1 MSKTTRAYRFHRY
14 GGPQELKL
22 ESVPFPEP
30 GHGEVRIKVEA
41 MSLYRA
47 DLLWLANTY
56 VESPKLPARLGY
68 EVAGTVEAVGPAV
81 TTLKPGDR
89 ASSVPAFSIGD
100 YGNFAE
106 AAVLP
111 ARALIPTPPRLSTA
125 QGASFA
131 FAYFTGYLALF
142 ELARLTPYQTV
153 LVTAGTS
160 TTGLAAIAMV
170 RRAGARCTATTR
182 TGKKRDA
189 LLKAGAHDVVAT
201 EEEDLT
207 RRVMELTEGEGADV
221 AYDCVAGAL
230 AEKIAGSVKVRGHW
244 VVYGLLDTPGGFP
257 WWAVFT
263 RALKFDVFVVF
274 ADTGNRSMK
283 LPGDEAAFRR
293 ACRFVGTGLADG
305 SLPPVPIDREFKGI
319 ESLPDAMRHMAAS
332 QAAGKI
338 VVTL

>member
-1 MSKTTRAYRFHRY
+1 MFDQY
-14 GGPQELKL
+14 GGPEVLKL
-22 ESVPFPEP
+22 STIPLVEP
-30 GHGEVRIKVEA
+30 REGEVRIRVQA
-41 MSLYRA
+41 MSLNRA

-56 VESPKLPARLGY
+56 VESPRLPARIGY
-68 EVAGTVEAVGPAV
+68 EIAGVVDAVGSNV
-81 TTLKPGDR
+81 SEFNIGDR
-89 ASSVPAFSIGD
+89 VSSVPAFSISD

-106 AAVLP
+106 AVVLP

-125 QGASFA
+125 EGASFA

-160 TTGLAAIAMV
+160 STGLAAIAMI
-170 RRAGARCTATTR
+170 RRAGARIIATTR

-189 LLKAGAHDVVAT
+189 LFKAGAHHVVAT

-207 RRVMELTEGEGADV
+207 QRVMELTGEEGVDI

-230 AEKIAGSVKVRGHW
+230 SEKIAGSVKVRGHW
-244 VVYGLLDTPGGFP
+244 VVYGLLDTPGAFP
-257 WWAVFT
+257 WWTVFT
-263 RALKFDVFVVF
+263 RALKFDVYVVF
-274 ADTGNRSMK
+274 ADTGNRNLK

-305 SLPPVPIDREFKGI
+305 SLPPVPIYREFKGI
-319 ESLPDAMRHMAAS
+319 ESLPDAMRHMLAN

-338 VVTL
+338 VITLEGAL